1 MSLQELIVSA
11 IVFFCVFYVGNRIV
25 LFFRNSNNN
34 ENPCSSCTSG
44 CELRDMMEK
53 KKQQCSELKRN
64 EKKKCRR

>member
-34 ENPCSSCTSG
+34 ENPCANCTSG

-53 KKQQCSELKRN
+53 KKQQCRELKRN

>member
-53 KKQQCSELKRN
+53 KKQQCREQKKG
-64 EKKKCRR
+64 KKKSCCG